1 MRSTTEAIYLPVML
15 LTVSLL
21 GGLRVAERLQF
32 VPPPLFT
39 LVLGMLLLGVLI
51 RGRVLDPDRLMNVSR
66 TALENLNGVVVVLA
80 TFFASAQIFN
90 LVVPESGLPFLLAQV
105 FLFVLLVNTLV
116 GFPDRRSVLRSLAV
130 VTGSAFI
137 LKFIVL
143 AALSEPG
150 EGALKRMLLVLV
162 EGVTLGT
169 LSQRPLHPATG
180 YVAFATLVLYLVSI
194 AMLPSP
200 RGRGELAHQTDIV
213 PSIRT

>member
-1 MRSTTEAIYLPVML
+1 
-15 LTVSLL
+15 
-21 GGLRVAERLQF
+21 
-32 VPPPLFT
+32 
-39 LVLGMLLLGVLI
+39 
-51 RGRVLDPDRLMNVSR
+51 MNVSR

-200 RGRGELAHQTDIV
+200 RGRAWCPCASSSFPPQTVVAVARSRCCRRVRRFRWPYGSAAKACRSANCSRI
-213 PSIRT
+213 